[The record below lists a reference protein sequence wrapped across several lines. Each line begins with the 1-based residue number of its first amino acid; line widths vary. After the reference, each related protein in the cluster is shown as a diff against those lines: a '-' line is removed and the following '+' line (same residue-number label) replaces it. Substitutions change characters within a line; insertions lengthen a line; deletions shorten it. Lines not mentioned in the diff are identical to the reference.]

1 MARVAR
7 IDGRIVIVDDEEI
20 EPVTQTEEAEVTEEP
35 GSTAD
40 TPKGKGGKKRAKAQ
54 ARRLRRWLIACL
66 AALAVALAGFGVALA
81 LAVSWH
87 GSTKTVI
94 RTVTSAAPPAGD
106 ALRQSALD
114 TAKKFALDFS
124 TYDYRNIDADFAR
137 ISAELTPS
145 FRSQYQT
152 TSASLKSIVVQ
163 YRGVATATVQGIGVT
178 SISNSQAV
186 VVVFLD
192 QQVTNS
198 STKTP
203 RIDRNRLQI
212 TLQRNGDGWLM
223 SDLQLK

>member
-1 MARVAR
+1 M
-7 IDGRIVIVDDEEI
+7 DDEETD
-20 EPVTQTEEAEVTEEP
+20 PMTQTQSPLVEPAEGPAQPEV
-35 GSTAD
+35 AAA
-40 TPKGKGGKKRAKAQ
+40 KRGGKKAGAKAR
-54 ARRLRRWLIACL
+54 ARRLRRWLVAC
-66 AALAVALAGFGVALA
+66 AVALVLTLAGLGVAIGF
-81 LAVSWH
+81 AVS
-87 GSTKTVI
+87 GSGGGG
-94 RTVTSAAPPAGD
+94 SASD

-114 TAKKFALDFS
+114 TAKRYALDFS
-124 TYDYRNIDADFAR
+124 TYDYRTIDADFAR

-145 FRSQYQT
+145 FRTQYQT

-163 YRGVATATVQGIGVT
+163 YRGVATATVQGIGLT
-178 SISNSQAV
+178 SITGSQAV

-212 TLQRNGDGWLM
+212 TLLRNGGGWLM